1 MRNQALNDALNQAR
15 NQADHKRLLPQ
26 DVPTLQAMLVERD
39 LMIEKLKLQ
48 IARMKRVRFG
58 ASSEQHDQH
67 ILQLELIVEELE
79 STVSTITGAVP
90 GDAETVL
97 TGNAGVESVSV
108 LDGQSDAAPTNS
120 NQPTALRSRAL
131 PAHLPREIVR
141 YEPAGKYAQ
150 SDASRISYTSAP
162 CGCKHC
168 GGEADQ
174 LTHLG
179 DDESELLEYVPGRFK
194 VIVQVRPKYVC
205 GGCRSIS
212 QADAPVRP
220 LARSY
225 AGAGLLAHVLTSKY
239 ADHLPLYRQSEIYA
253 REGVDLSRSTLADW
267 VGGCSTLL
275 SPLVNALEDYVK
287 SADKLHA
294 DDTPVPV
301 LQPGR
306 GTTKTGRLWT
316 YVRDDRNAPHVPHVQ
331 NENHQQASN
340 PQSSDP
346 QAHAQ
351 PVPAVWFAYSPDR
364 KGSHPQQH
372 LQSFRGIL
380 QADGYAGFERLYQA
394 RDAEGQARVIEAACW
409 AHARR
414 KFFDLHALKA
424 DSSPIAKQVLDR
436 IGALY
441 AVEQSIRGKPPDARV
456 RIRQLHSLPLL
467 IDLKRFF
474 EATLSQVSR
483 KSDLAG
489 AIGYALTRWTAL
501 TRYVDDGRIEI
512 DNNAAERALRGVALG
527 RKNFL
532 FAGSDAG
539 GERAAAIYS
548 LIGTAKLN
556 GLDPE
561 AYLRYVLTH
570 IAEHPINKVA
580 ELLPWRVADKLVTP
594 SNSMR
599 SDIPLAA

>member
-1 MRNQALNDALNQAR
+1 MRNQAL

-79 STVSTITGAVP
+79 STVSTLTCTVPDSLDATLADGAVAGSVRDDASGAVP
-90 GDAETVL
+90 TPITPATPMR
-97 TGNAGVESVSV
+97 T
-108 LDGQSDAAPTNS
+108 
-120 NQPTALRSRAL
+120 RAL
-131 PAHLPREIVR
+131 PAHLPREHMR
-141 YEPAGKYAQ
+141 YEPTGKEAQ
-150 SDASRISYTSAP
+150 SDALGRSHTPAS

-253 REGVDLSRSTLADW
+253 REGIDLSRSTLADW
-267 VGGCSTLL
+267 VGGCRTLL
-275 SPLVNALEDYVK
+275 APLVNALEAYVK

-306 GTTKTGRLWT
+306 GTTKMGRLWT
-316 YVRDDRNAPHVPHVQ
+316 YVRDDRAAPCET
-331 NENHQQASN
+331 NENDQQAN
-340 PQSSDP
+340 ARPM
-346 QAHAQ
+346 
-351 PVPAVWFAYSPDR
+351 PAVWFAYSPDR
-364 KGSHPQQH
+364 KGCHPQQH
-372 LQSFRGIL
+372 LSGFRGIL

-394 RDAEGQARVIEAACW
+394 RDQSGQALVTVAACW

-414 KFFDLHALKA
+414 KLFDLHALKA
-424 DSSPIAKQVLDR
+424 DSAPIAKQVLDR

-441 AVEQSIRGKPPDARV
+441 AVEQLIRGKPPDERAC
-456 RIRQLHSLPLL
+456 IRRLHSLPIL

-489 AIGYALTRWTAL
+489 ALSYALTRWTAL
-501 TRYVDDGRIEI
+501 TRFVDDGRIEI
-512 DNNAAERALRGVALG
+512 DNNAAERALRCVALG

-548 LIGTAKLN
+548 LTGTAKLH